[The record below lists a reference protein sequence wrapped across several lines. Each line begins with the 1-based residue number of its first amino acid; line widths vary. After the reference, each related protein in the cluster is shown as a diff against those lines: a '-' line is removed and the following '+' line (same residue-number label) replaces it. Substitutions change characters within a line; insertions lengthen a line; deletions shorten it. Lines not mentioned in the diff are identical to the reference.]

1 MVYGGVMQFQL
12 QILPKQLKFAMSERA
27 SHFVSIHLPLSKAR
41 ACLVY
46 GGVVQLQLEVLP

>member
-1 MVYGGVMQFQL
+1 MQL
-12 QILPKQLKFAMSERA
+12 QLQVLPQQLKLAISERA
-27 SHFVSIHLPLSKAR
+27 SYFVSIHLPLSKAR